1 MAEVLFYHLT
11 ERTLEQ
17 TLPGL
22 VERSLERGWR
32 VVVQAGSRERVEA
45 LDAHLWTF
53 SDESFVAHSCIRDGS
68 ESEQPVWL
76 TELEDNPN
84 NAAIRFMVDGATP
97 PDLADYQRG
106 VYIFDGH
113 DNTALEHARTR
124 WKSEKAAGHDVT
136 YWRQSPEGR
145 WEKMA

>member
-22 VERSLERGWR
+22 VERSLDRGWR

-45 LDAHLWTF
+45 LDSHLWTF
-53 SDESFVAHSCIRDGS
+53 SEESFVAHSCARDGS
-68 ESEQPVWL
+68 EADQPVWL
-76 TELEDNPN
+76 TEGEDNPN

-97 PDLADYQRG
+97 PDLASYQRG
-106 VYIFDGH
+106 VYMFDGH
-113 DNTALEHARTR
+113 DNAALEHARAR

-136 YWRQSPEGR
+136 YWKQNPQGR